1 MTHRATREDTIQS
14 IYISLSSSPLDFSPT
29 ISFPSV
35 VQPRIEFRPSPPF
48 TSGNKCT
55 YDSIMRV
62 ARNRGRAKI
71 LAEERVQLSTFHFQR
86 YTSGTPTGEKSNENR
101 SRNRSERLFYLF
113 RTSKYLSFFSF
124 FSPLLFPCY
133 PLPPPFLFL
142 FPFTRNHVQSPLLP
156 WTFLRDLGA
165 GVPRRRFPEEI
176 SNGLTVLVSFSTER
190 EIASAH
196 GHHPPS
202 SFPLFLAPIFFD
214 FTLFSRSHNLFSFRC
229 AGMDKDDARRPGWNR
244 GL

>member
-86 YTSGTPTGEKSNENR
+86 YTSGDPHGWSNENR

-124 FSPLLFPCY
+124 FSPLYCFPVIPC
-133 PLPPPFLFL
+133 PPPPSFSFSFHSRVTTFKVHFSRGLF
-142 FPFTRNHVQSPLLP
+142 FEIWEQVSRGGDS
-156 WTFLRDLGA
+156 
-165 GVPRRRFPEEI
+165 RRRFP
-176 SNGLTVLVSFSTER
+176 TV
-190 EIASAH
+190 
-196 GHHPPS
+196 
-202 SFPLFLAPIFFD
+202 
-214 FTLFSRSHNLFSFRC
+214 
-229 AGMDKDDARRPGWNR
+229 
-244 GL
+244 

>member
-86 YTSGTPTGEKSNENR
+86 YTSGTPTGDRMRTDREIDQNDSSIYFAHPNIF
-101 SRNRSERLFYLF
+101 LFF
-113 RTSKYLSFFSF
+113 LS
-124 FSPLLFPCY
+124 SPLYCFPVIPC
-133 PLPPPFLFL
+133 PPPFSFSFHSRVTTFKVHFSRGLF
-142 FPFTRNHVQSPLLP
+142 FEIWEQVSRGGDS
-156 WTFLRDLGA
+156 
-165 GVPRRRFPEEI
+165 RRRFP
-176 SNGLTVLVSFSTER
+176 TV
-190 EIASAH
+190 
-196 GHHPPS
+196 
-202 SFPLFLAPIFFD
+202 
-214 FTLFSRSHNLFSFRC
+214 
-229 AGMDKDDARRPGWNR
+229 
-244 GL
+244 

>member
-86 YTSGTPTGEKSNENR
+86 YTSGTPTGDRMRTDREIDQNDSSIYFAHPNIF
-101 SRNRSERLFYLF
+101 LFF
-113 RTSKYLSFFSF
+113 LS
-124 FSPLLFPCY
+124 SPLYCFPVIPC
-133 PLPPPFLFL
+133 PPPLFLFLFL

-190 EIASAH
+190 EIASSSRP
-196 GHHPPS
+196 PPS
-202 SFPLFLAPIFFD
+202 L
-214 FTLFSRSHNLFSFRC
+214 LFSSLSRPDFFRFHPLL
-229 AGMDKDDARRPGWNR
+229 AIP
-244 GL
+244 

>member
-14 IYISLSSSPLDFSPT
+14 IYISLSSSALDFSPT

-86 YTSGTPTGEKSNENR
+86 YTSGDPHGWSNENR

-190 EIASAH
+190 EIASSSRP
-196 GHHPPS
+196 PPS
-202 SFPLFLAPIFFD
+202 L
-214 FTLFSRSHNLFSFRC
+214 LFSSLSRPDFFRFHPLL
-229 AGMDKDDARRPGWNR
+229 AIP
-244 GL
+244 